1 MVKKLK
7 SLFPLIVILE
17 LIMLSELTIKEF
29 LEKIASELPT
39 PGGGSVAALS
49 AALAASLTEMV
60 ANLTIG
66 KQGYDDVEDEMK
78 AVAQDALRLKSK
90 FVSAIDRDSN
100 AYNDVI
106 TAIKL
111 PGDTEAEKRHREE
124 MIQSGLKQATLVPM
138 AVAED
143 AIRVMELAGKA
154 VTKGNKNTIT
164 DGAVGVMMAK
174 TAVLSALYNV
184 KINLRTIKD
193 KAFIDEISKQV
204 KELEQNALQREKEL
218 LSNIDL

>member
-1 MVKKLK
+1 
-7 SLFPLIVILE
+7 
-17 LIMLSELTIKEF
+17 MLSELTIKEF
-29 LEKIASELPT
+29 LEKIASEFPT
-39 PGGGSVAALS
+39 PGGGSAAALS
-49 AALAASLTEMV
+49 AALAASLTEMA

-66 KQGYDDVEDEMK
+66 KKGYDDVEGEMK
-78 AVAQDALRLKSK
+78 VVTQDALRLKSDL
-90 FVSAIDRDSN
+90 VAAIDKDSN
-100 AYNDVI
+100 AYNDVM
-106 TAIKL
+106 TAINL
-111 PGDTEAEKRHREE
+111 PGNSEAEKHHREE
-124 MIQSGLKQATLVPM
+124 KIQSGLKQATLAPM

-143 AIRVMELAGKA
+143 AIQVMELAGKT

>member
-1 MVKKLK
+1 
-7 SLFPLIVILE
+7 
-17 LIMLSELTIKEF
+17 MLSELTIKEF
-29 LEKIASELPT
+29 LEKIASEFPT

-90 FVSAIDRDSN
+90 FVSGIDKDSN

-124 MIQSGLKQATLVPM
+124 MIQSGLKQAALVPM

-143 AIRVMELAGKA
+143 AIRVMELAGKTVA
-154 VTKGNKNTIT
+154 NGNKNAI
-164 DGAVGVMMAK
+164 GFCVNS
-174 TAVLSALYNV
+174 L
-184 KINLRTIKD
+184 
-193 KAFIDEISKQV
+193 
-204 KELEQNALQREKEL
+204 
-218 LSNIDL
+218 

>member
-1 MVKKLK
+1 
-7 SLFPLIVILE
+7 
-17 LIMLSELTIKEF
+17 MLSELTVKEF
-29 LEKIASELPT
+29 LEKIASEFPT

-49 AALAASLTEMV
+49 ASLAASLTEMV

-66 KQGYDDVEDEMK
+66 KKGYGDMEEEMK
-78 AVAQDALRLKSK
+78 VIEQDAFRLKSK
-90 FVSAIDRDSN
+90 LVSAIDKDSN
-100 AYNDVI
+100 AYNDVV

-111 PGDTEAEKRHREE
+111 PGDSEAEKRYREE
-124 MIQSGLKQATLVPM
+124 MIQRSLKQATLVPM

-143 AIRVMELAGKA
+143 AIRVMELAGKTVA
-154 VTKGNKNTIT
+154 KGNKNTIS
-164 DGAVGVMMAK
+164 DGAVGIMMAK

-193 KAFIDEISKQV
+193 KAFIDRISKQV
-204 KELEQNALQREKEL
+204 KELEQNALQKEKEL